1 MTKRVRRLKTWPIV
15 TLFCV
20 VIFGILIYCLF
31 DIYKSLKNSNAKEVK
46 IVSEIKE
53 YGYTL
58 DETDSKLVSSNF
70 SKLKD
75 VLSSDIVDYEKY
87 ATYLSII
94 FLADFYSLDTAISK
108 NDIGG
113 IQFVYS
119 KKQESFKIQAKNSIY
134 RYVESN
140 IYDDRKQKLPLVSDV
155 KINNITSK
163 LYNSDEVTDSK
174 AFYIDA
180 SLSYFED
187 LDYPKDVSLVVVH
200 EDNKLSVAVVK

>member
-75 VLSSDIVDYEKY
+75 VLSSDIV
-87 ATYLSII
+87 S
-94 FLADFYSLDTAISK
+94 
-108 NDIGG
+108 
-113 IQFVYS
+113 
-119 KKQESFKIQAKNSIY
+119 
-134 RYVESN
+134 
-140 IYDDRKQKLPLVSDV
+140 
-155 KINNITSK
+155 
-163 LYNSDEVTDSK
+163 EV
-174 AFYIDA
+174 IR
-180 SLSYFED
+180 
-187 LDYPKDVSLVVVH
+187 
-200 EDNKLSVAVVK
+200 